1 MDHLNNARTRVRTLP
16 SRPRLPGTWRRYLT
30 MGRALFSDLGTHG
43 LAEGQPLKH
52 AYFPIIYP
60 QSDPVERAQRA
71 AGKCTRTTEGILRLG
86 KNMGG
91 ARH

>member
-1 MDHLNNARTRVRTLP
+1 
-16 SRPRLPGTWRRYLT
+16 